1 MDEISD
7 YKIKFSNKSTKRV
20 TGVLFASESS
30 SSETLCSAWAVFN
43 EAETSL
49 SLPRSCSIGFHYLM
63 NGENHLSGPFECE
76 PGSLWNLDI
85 FSKDDDNSLAM
96 LQPSAGIGIII
107 IKIFFFKYD
116 NKVIMN
122 DYLTDHWNLMPATYI
137 IIAIHVW

>member
-1 MDEISD
+1 MDEIGD

-76 PGSLWNLDI
+76 PGSFWNLDI
-85 FSKDDDNSLAM
+85 CSRDDDNSLAM
-96 LQPSAGIGIII
+96 LQPSPGIIYNQN
-107 IKIFFFKYD
+107 FFFVKCD
-116 NKVIMN
+116 NKVIIN
-122 DYLTDHWNLMPATYI
+122 DYFTDHWNLMPATYI
-137 IIAIHVW
+137 TIAIHVW